1 MKAHHIMTR
10 KVISVAPDATTER
23 AARLMIENHISGL
36 PVIDAG
42 GRLVGMVTER
52 DFLRRREIGTQ
63 ARRPRWLSFVLGP
76 GRDAEDYVRAA
87 GRRVEE
93 VMTPDVVTVDEDTP
107 LDDIV
112 ALMERRHVK
121 RVPVMRGSAVVG
133 IISRQNFVR
142 AVASLAREVPDPT
155 ADDEHIRRRIVAAI
169 EQGQW
174 APIGINVMVC
184 DGVVDLYG
192 AITDEHVRQ
201 AIKVAAENVAGVKKV
216 RDHLYWVDP
225 MSGLYV
231 IEPDAIAP
239 QEPAAPQAG

>member
-10 KVISVAPDATTER
+10 KVISVAPDATTEH

-42 GRLVGMVTER
+42 GHLVGIVTER

-63 ARRPRWLSFVLGP
+63 GRRPRWLSFVLGP
-76 GRDAEDYVRAA
+76 GREAVNYVRTT
-87 GRRVEE
+87 GRRVED
-93 VMTPDVVTVDEDTP
+93 VMTPDVVSVDEDMA
-107 LDDIV
+107 LEEIV
-112 ALMERRHVK
+112 ALMERRRVK
-121 RVPVMRGSAVVG
+121 RVPVLRAGKVVG

-169 EQGQW
+169 DKGEW
-174 APIGINVMVC
+174 APIGISVMVC

-192 AITDEHVRQ
+192 AITDENVRR
-201 AIKVAAENVAGVKKV
+201 AIVVAAENVSGVKEV

-225 MSGLYV
+225 MSGLYL

-239 QEPAAPQAG
+239 PQEPAARRT

>member
-1 MKAHHIMTR
+1 MTP
-10 KVISVAPDATTER
+10 KVISVAPDTTTEH

-36 PVIDAG
+36 PVIDQSG
-42 GRLVGMVTER
+42 HLVGMVTER
-52 DFLRRREIGTQ
+52 DFLRRHEIGTQ
-63 ARRPRWLSFVLGP
+63 KRRPRWLSFVLGP
-76 GRDAEDYVRAA
+76 GREAEDYVRAA
-87 GRRVEE
+87 GRRVQE
-93 VMTPDVVTVDEDTP
+93 VMTPDAVTVDEDTP

-121 RVPVMRGSAVVG
+121 RVPVMRGSTVVG

-155 ADDEHIRRRIVAAI
+155 ADDEHIQRRIVAAI

-192 AITDEHVRQ
+192 AITDEHIRQ
-201 AIKVAAENVAGVKKV
+201 AITVAAENVAGVKKV
-216 RDHLYWVDP
+216 RDHLYWIDP
-225 MSGLYV
+225 MSGLSA
-231 IEPDAIAP
+231 IGPDAIAP
-239 QEPAAPQAG
+239 DAAASPQTTGRDAG